1 VAVAPVFFLLAGPN
15 GAGKSTL
22 YNALRARGTIPAEAE
37 FINADLYESA
47 QLQHIQDLTERS
59 EAAREWADAR
69 RAHCLAQGIS
79 FVSETVFSHESKLQL
94 IADARVAGF
103 FVTLLVVAIDNP
115 QRLIER
121 VQQRV
126 REGGHDVP
134 AERILSRYPRTLAN
148 LTLAVRRADVA
159 FLYDAEAIESGTHRM
174 VAWCKQEQTSVQV
187 TTLPRWAAQVIG
199 SLPA

>member
-1 VAVAPVFFLLAGPN
+1 VAVVPVFFLLAGPN

-22 YNALRARGTIPAEAE
+22 YKALLARGTIPAEAE

-47 QLQHIQDLTERS
+47 HLQHIRDLTERS
-59 EAAREWADAR
+59 EAAREWADER
-69 RAHCLAQGIS
+69 RAHCVAQGIS

-94 IADARVAGF
+94 IDDARAAGF

-115 QRLIER
+115 QRLLER

-134 AERILSRYPRTLAN
+134 AERILARYPRTLSN

-159 FLYDAEAIESGTHRM
+159 FLYDAEDIEPGTHRM
-174 VAWCKQEQTSVQV
+174 VAWCRQEQTSIQV
-187 TTLPRWAAQVIG
+187 KTLPRWAVQVIG
-199 SLPA
+199 LPAV